1 MEQSYGFKG
10 SQQPNFRNCLLSCK
24 IRQLAGLEEISLPEN
39 MNEPRPQDKDRLST
53 ENDGSPDG
61 NDRLQWFV
69 MRDLK
74 RRNAKLP
81 AYKLLDGLVIKV
93 FTPMVWRLVTRH
105 GKRIKERVPFMQDL
119 LFVHDTRQAV
129 DPIVEKYDTVQY
141 RYVRG
146 GYKIP
151 MTVSESDMQ
160 RFIDAVNSA
169 ENPQYYTP
177 KEITPDMIGRKVR
190 IVGGPLDGYEGNL
203 QKMQGARVKRLF
215 VELPNLLAA
224 AVEVQPEYIQLM

>member
-1 MEQSYGFKG
+1 M
-10 SQQPNFRNCLLSCK
+10 P
-24 IRQLAGLEEISLPEN
+24 LPEN
-39 MNEPRPQDKDRLST
+39 MDESRPQDKDRIPT
-53 ENDGSPDG
+53 EKDGASSES
-61 NDRLQWFV
+61 DRLQWFV

-81 AYKLLDGLVIKV
+81 AYKLLDGMVETV

-105 GKRIKERVPFMQDL
+105 GKRIKEQVPFMQDL
-119 LFVHDTRQAV
+119 LFVYDTRQTV

-151 MTVSESDMQ
+151 MTVREADMQ
-160 RFIDAVNSA
+160 RFIDAVNST
-169 ENPQYYTP
+169 ENPQYY
-177 KEITPDMIGRKVR
+177 KSEEITPDMIGRKVR

-215 VELPNLLAA
+215 VEIPNLLAA
-224 AVEVQPEYIQLM
+224 AVEVQPEYILFL

>member
-1 MEQSYGFKG
+1 M
-10 SQQPNFRNCLLSCK
+10 P
-24 IRQLAGLEEISLPEN
+24 LPEN
-39 MNEPRPQDKDRLST
+39 MDESRPQDKDRIPT
-53 ENDGSPDG
+53 ENDGASDES
-61 NDRLQWFV
+61 DRLQWFV

-81 AYKLLDGLVIKV
+81 AYKQLDGMVEEV

-105 GKRIKERVPFMQDL
+105 GKRIKEQVPFMQDL
-119 LFVHDTRQAV
+119 LFVYDTRQVV

-151 MTVSESDMQ
+151 MTVRESDMQ
-160 RFIDAVNSA
+160 RFIHAVEST
-169 ENPQYYTP
+169 ENTRYYTP
-177 KEITPDMIGRKVR
+177 EEITPDMIGRKVR

-203 QKMQGARVKRLF
+203 QKMQGARIKRLF
-215 VELPNLLAA
+215 VEIPNLLAA
-224 AVEVQPEYIQLM
+224 AVEVQPEYILFL

>member
-1 MEQSYGFKG
+1 MEQSYGFKR
-10 SQQPNFRNCLLSCK
+10 SYQSDFRNCLLSCNL
-24 IRQLAGLEEISLPEN
+24 RRLAGLEEMPLPEK
-39 MNEPRPQDKDRLST
+39 MNESRPQDKDRLST
-53 ENDGSPDG
+53 EKDESLDG

-105 GKRIKERVPFMQDL
+105 GKRIKEEVPFMQDL
-119 LFVHDTRQAV
+119 LFVHDKRQVV

-151 MTVSESDMQ
+151 MTVREADMQ
-160 RFIDAVNSA
+160 RFIDAVNSTD
-169 ENPQYYTP
+169 NPQYYKP
-177 KEITPDMIGRKVR
+177 EEITPDMIGRKVR
-190 IVGGPLDGYEGNL
+190 IVGGLLDGYEGNL
-203 QKMQGARVKRLF
+203 QKMQGARTRRLF